1 MSHRYYRYAFSMSQ
15 LCNAYANDSK
25 SCKLSE
31 VLLKRIQQRG
41 TRYRIPEV
49 ERWWNKPLSHEARR
63 NITRSNV
70 ISSNVVQWNVIAA
83 AVYHLISHAARYYVA
98 SAREQIISCIL
109 NLFFIRFYISPA
121 DFLWQSKISV
131 QTENI
136 DSKEKVKFVCQISC
150 FT

>member
-1 MSHRYYRYAFSMSQ
+1 MQR
-15 LCNAYANDSK
+15 LCKYDSK

-41 TRYRIPEV
+41 TRYHIPEV

-98 SAREQIISCIL
+98 SAREPSCESKSFRAFEIFFSSVFTFLLRIL
-109 NLFFIRFYISPA
+109 AIKNIRLNWEHRFKGKS
-121 DFLWQSKISV
+121 
-131 QTENI
+131 
-136 DSKEKVKFVCQISC
+136 KFVCQIKL
-150 FT
+150 FHIIR

>member
-1 MSHRYYRYAFSMSQ
+1 LHLRSIHFINMSHRYYRYAFSMSQ
-15 LCNAYANDSK
+15 LYNAYANDSK

-70 ISSNVVQWNVIAA
+70 ISSNVVQWNVIAT

-98 SAREQIISCIL
+98 SARKPSCESKSFRAFWIFF
-109 NLFFIRFYISPA
+109 LFVFTFLLRIFYGDRKYP
-121 DFLWQSKISV
+121 FKLR
-131 QTENI
+131 T
-136 DSKEKVKFVCQISC
+136 
-150 FT
+150 